1 MANKWDPA
9 QELNPATKNIDAWP
23 DEEILLYFAG
33 EVQKIHRMLRL
44 VQPQLLAAAA
54 EILRR
59 VNKGGRL
66 ITIGAGGSGVAGMS
80 VMRELP
86 HNFGVD
92 PQQFTY
98 RVAGGTGIFEPL
110 GREELEDSWAEGE
123 REARDLHLGQN
134 DVVALISATGRT
146 PYTRGAAHI
155 ARLRGGAFTM
165 ALLAMPDT
173 ELSTEVDLPI
183 ILDAG
188 PEALVGA
195 TCLKASLAQ
204 QAALQAITSLVM
216 IRLGLTRGNFI
227 VHARLVHEKAKA
239 RRTFFEG
246 GLSGK

>member
-1 MANKWDPA
+1 MANKWAPA
-9 QELNPATKNIDAWP
+9 RELNPATKNIDAWP

-44 VQPQLLAAAA
+44 VQPQLRAGAV

-59 VNKGGRL
+59 VRRGGRL

-92 PQQFTY
+92 PEKFIY
-98 RVAGGTGIFEPL
+98 RVAGGMGIFEPL
-110 GREELEDSWAEGE
+110 GREEMEDSWAEGE
-123 REARDLHLGQN
+123 REARDLHLDQN
-134 DVVALISATGRT
+134 DVLALISATGRT
-146 PYTRGAAHI
+146 PYTRGAATV
-155 ARLRGGAFTM
+155 ARVTGAFTM

-173 ELSTEVDLPI
+173 ELSAEVDLPI

-239 RRTFFEG
+239 RRAFFEG